1 VLDQVDLPFK
11 LIQNCESLVVTQASG
26 WTRSGDEEDMRRL
39 EEQKENKKK
48 QYYSGTMY
56 RTRNKNLNEWYALW
70 LEKAAN
76 V

>member
-1 VLDQVDLPFK
+1 VDPK
-11 LIQNCESLVVTQASG
+11 LRKFG
-26 WTRSGDEEDMRRL
+26 GDWTRSGDEEDMRKL